1 MSIVNLVKPNLLA
14 TKDCRDYISYYAN
27 IKLSNIAN
35 EILKSDLLAVA
46 KYQTGVDQSVNDVV
60 RSSIDLMNSD
70 DIQNVLND
78 YDLAPEYKNDLKT
91 IIEQRKKDFL
101 ELRNTLQKKIYN
113 FDTMSYT
120 SNQYR
125 LDELR
130 LTLKSLKNI
139 ATKHALASHYDE
151 LLMAKYELDVSIDAI
166 QKHSTLDKLAP
177 ILNQMIE
184 TGQDFLNNPAEFTKK
199 LIGHGLNIAS
209 SALSLIQ
216 EQVRFEDMVS
226 VRSNIIG
233 QLNDRE
239 LRANDI
245 DRQIKA
251 CVNEINDVKEY
262 ESIPTIK
269 KQYVDETNK
278 ILTSFDSFI
287 AVVFSNND
295 PKENASSFLMHVP
308 AFHTYTDTLFR
319 EWLRG

>member
-35 EILKSDLLAVA
+35 ETLKSDLLAVA
-46 KYQTGVDQSVNDVV
+46 KYQTGVDQSVNDIV

-101 ELRNTLQKKIYN
+101 ALRNTLQKKTYN
-113 FDTMSYT
+113 LDTMSYT

-130 LTLKSLKNI
+130 LTLKNLQDVAIKDKS
-139 ATKHALASHYDE
+139 TPHYDQ
-151 LLMAKYELDVSIDAI
+151 LLTARYELDVSIDAI
-166 QKHSTLDKLAP
+166 QNQSTLDKLAP
-177 ILNQMIE
+177 ILNQVIK
-184 TGQDFLNNPAEFTKK
+184 TAQDVLDKPADFKKK
-199 LIGHGLNIAS
+199 LIDQGLTIAA
-209 SALSLIQ
+209 SALKLYQ
-216 EQVRFEDMVS
+216 EQVRLENMIS
-226 VRSNIIG
+226 ARSNIIG
-233 QLNDRE
+233 QLNNRE
-239 LRANDI
+239 LRADDI

-251 CVNEINDVKEY
+251 CVNEINDIKEY

-269 KQYVDETNK
+269 KQYVDEANK

-287 AVVFSNND
+287 AVVFSNED
-295 PKENASSFLMHVP
+295 PKESASSFLMYAP
-308 AFHTYTDTLFR
+308 AFHAYTDTLFR